1 MKLLLSLIIA
11 ILGITIP
18 SIAYAESTKS
28 FSYPIGMEVHR
39 NQNNPST
46 TVHRA
51 PMNIVI
57 DAIYNPETNAIEITY
72 NGDFDGEVFIYKD
85 NDIIEWGTEINTSF
99 LLPSAS
105 GLYTIKIITDNWI
118 ALGYLRL

>member
-28 FSYPIGMEVHR
+28 FSYTIGMEVHR

-57 DAIYNPETNAIEITY
+57 DAIYNPETNSIEITY
-72 NGDFDGEVFIYKD
+72 NGDFDGEVFIYQN
-85 NDIIEWGTEINTSF
+85 NDIIEYRNEINSSF
-99 LLPSAS
+99 ILPSTSGLFQIEIISDNWTAS
-105 GLYTIKIITDNWI
+105 GSINL
-118 ALGYLRL
+118 